1 MAGFFVCLHLIKIG
15 IHVIC
20 DMTHL
25 SLFEL
30 SSLIKSQLEKNLEP
44 TYWVVAEIS
53 EMRLNPKGHCY
64 MELVDKEGQYVSSKI
79 RANIW
84 AYTYRNLSGWFEA
97 ITKTPLQSGIKVLL
111 NVQVQYHEL
120 YGISLNVK
128 DIDPNFT
135 LGERARKRQQV
146 IQQLQ
151 DEGVFEM
158 NKELNLPTVPQRIA
172 VISSETAAG
181 YGDFK
186 NQIETNSRGYKFDM
200 VLFQSLMQGSQA
212 SEAIINALHKIN
224 EHPKPFDLVV
234 IIRGG
239 GSQVDLDCFD
249 DYDLASHV
257 AQYPL
262 PVITGIGHER
272 DESIVDL
279 VANTQMKTPTAVAEF
294 LISGVERF
302 DENLNEMAYRLEKAG
317 KYIIQNATH
326 EIATLGHDLKSA
338 LRDVVYVSERQV
350 DEGKIKLKYAVGEF
364 IRSSKRKVD
373 NFELPLLK
381 GKDHRL
387 KEASKKL
394 ETLEKQLGLL
404 KPEAVLKRG
413 FTLTLINGKSI
424 TEDQVLKV
432 GEELETVTAT
442 RRIKSTVK
450 SDQE

>member
-1 MAGFFVCLHLIKIG
+1 
-15 IHVIC
+15 
-20 DMTHL
+20 MTQL

-44 TYWVVAEIS
+44 SYWVVAEIS

-64 MELVDKEGQYVSSKI
+64 MELVEKEGQYVSSKL

-97 ITKTPLQSGIKVLL
+97 ITKTPLQAGIKVLL

-135 LGERARKRQQV
+135 LGERARKRQEV
-146 IQQLQ
+146 IQKLQ
-151 DEGVFEM
+151 DEGVFDM
-158 NKELNLPTVPQRIA
+158 NKELPLPIVPLRIA
-172 VISSETAAG
+172 IISSETAAG

-186 NQIETNSRGYKFDM
+186 NQIESNSRGYRFNAT
-200 VLFQSLMQGSQA
+200 LFQSLMQGSQA
-212 SEAIINALHKIN
+212 PEAIVGALHKIHESLN
-224 EHPKPFDLVV
+224 KFDLVV

-262 PVITGIGHER
+262 PIITGIGHER

-294 LISGVERF
+294 LISGIERF

-317 KYIIQNATH
+317 KFIIQNSLH
-326 EIATLGHDLKSA
+326 EVVELGYGLKSA
-338 LRDVVYVSERQV
+338 MSDIIHSSERKV
-350 DEGKIKLKYAVGEF
+350 DERKIGLKYAVNEF
-364 IRSSKRKVD
+364 LKTERRKVD
-373 NFELPLLK
+373 NFESPLLK
-381 GKDHRL
+381 AKSQRL
-387 KEASKKL
+387 KEAERRL
-394 ETLEKQLGLL
+394 EGLEKQLKLL
-404 KPEAVLKRG
+404 NPEAVLKRG
-413 FTLTLINGKSI
+413 FTLTLVNGKSI
-424 TEDQVLKV
+424 SQNQKLIE
-432 GEELETVTAT
+432 GEELETITAT

-450 SDQE
+450 SNQE

>member
-1 MAGFFVCLHLIKIG
+1 
-15 IHVIC
+15 
-20 DMTHL
+20 MTQL

-44 TYWVVAEIS
+44 SYWVVAEIS

-64 MELVDKEGQYVSSKI
+64 MELVEKEGQYVSSKL

-97 ITKTPLQSGIKVLL
+97 ITKTPLQAGIKVLL

-135 LGERARKRQQV
+135 LGERVRKRQEV
-146 IQQLQ
+146 IQKLQ
-151 DEGVFEM
+151 DEGVFDM
-158 NKELNLPTVPQRIA
+158 NKELPLPIVPLRIA
-172 VISSETAAG
+172 IISSETAAG

-186 NQIETNSRGYKFDM
+186 NQIESNSRGYRFNAT
-200 VLFQSLMQGSQA
+200 LFQSLMQGSQA
-212 SEAIINALHKIN
+212 PEAIVGALHKIHESLN
-224 EHPKPFDLVV
+224 KFDLVV

-262 PVITGIGHER
+262 PIITGIGHER

-302 DENLNEMAYRLEKAG
+302 DENLNEIAYRLEKAG
-317 KYIIQNATH
+317 KFIIQNSLH
-326 EIATLGHDLKSA
+326 EVVELGYGLKSA
-338 LRDVVYVSERQV
+338 MSDIIHSSERKV
-350 DEGKIKLKYAVGEF
+350 DERKIGLKYAVNEF
-364 IRSSKRKVD
+364 LKTERRKVD
-373 NFELPLLK
+373 NFESPLLK
-381 GKDHRL
+381 ARSQRL
-387 KEASKKL
+387 KEAERRL
-394 ETLEKQLGLL
+394 EGLEKQLKLL
-404 KPEAVLKRG
+404 NPEAVLKRG
-413 FTLTLINGKSI
+413 FTLTLVNGKSI
-424 TEDQVLKV
+424 TQNQKLIE
-432 GEELETVTAT
+432 GEELETITAT
-442 RRIKSTVK
+442 IRIKSTVK
-450 SDQE
+450 